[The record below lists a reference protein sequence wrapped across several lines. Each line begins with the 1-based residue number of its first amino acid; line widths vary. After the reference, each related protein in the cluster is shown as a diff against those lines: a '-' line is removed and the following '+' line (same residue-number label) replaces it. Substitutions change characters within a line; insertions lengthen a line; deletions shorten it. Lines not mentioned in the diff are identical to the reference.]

1 MSYPPPPGQPHDPLG
16 KPGQQPPPPP
26 PPAPGG
32 YPGGGG
38 PTQVLPPGGF
48 APQGPPPQPGYGA
61 PQPGGYPAQP
71 GYPAQQGYGAPQQ
84 GGYGAPQGS
93 GKIGLDQPEVTI
105 WLLGLVTC
113 GIYLLYWAY
122 KTGEDLQARTGKGQG
137 GLVTMLLHLVIV
149 GPFLLAEGIGEA
161 QQARGW
167 PKTISWQTALWLF
180 VPIVGWLL
188 FFQKVEPALR
198 QLS

>member
-61 PQPGGYPAQP
+61 PQPGGYPAQ
-71 GYPAQQGYGAPQQ
+71 QGYGAPQQ
-84 GGYGAPQGS
+84 GGYGAPQGG
-93 GKIGLDQPEVTI
+93 GKIGLDQPETTI
-105 WLLGLVTC
+105 FLLWLVTC
-113 GIYLLYWAY
+113 GLYGLYYAY
-122 KTGEDLQARTGKGQG
+122 KTAEDIKLRYGKGQG
-137 GLVTMLLHLVIV
+137 GVVTLLLCFVIV
-149 GPFLLAEGIGEA
+149 GPFLLAQSIGEA
-161 QQARGW
+161 QEARGW
-167 PKTISWQTALWLF
+167 PKTVSWTTYLWVLI
-180 VPIVGWLL
+180 PIVGFYLYL
-188 FFQKVEPALR
+188 QKTEPVLR
-198 QLS
+198 QLSA